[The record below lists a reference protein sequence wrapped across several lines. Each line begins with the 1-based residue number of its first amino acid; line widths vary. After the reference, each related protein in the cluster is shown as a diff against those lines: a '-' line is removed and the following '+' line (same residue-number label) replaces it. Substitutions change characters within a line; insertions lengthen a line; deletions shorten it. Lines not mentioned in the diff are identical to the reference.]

1 MAHSS
6 IPTGPAALRILNL
19 PAQNPQTLQ
28 ALRPIAGGAAVTL
41 LAIAGLHAAWAAGRT
56 WPYADGATLSRHVLG
71 IPESPGIPSAAATV
85 AVTAALA
92 LTGAAAVA
100 RTSNGPR
107 LRGAARLITMPAA
120 AVLAIR
126 GLGGFAQ
133 SLLAPGAATAEF
145 TRNDL
150 RIYSPLCLA
159 LAAGLAVLEKS
170 TKQENR

>member
-1 MAHSS
+1 MGHSS
-6 IPTGPAALRILNL
+6 TPTGPAALRILSL
-19 PAQNPQTLQ
+19 PAQNTQTLRS
-28 ALRPIAGGAAVTL
+28 LRPVAGGTAATL
-41 LAIAGLHAAWAAGRT
+41 LAIAGLHASWVTGST

-71 IPESPGIPSAAATV
+71 IPETPCMPSAAATV

-92 LTGAAAVA
+92 VTGAAAVA
-100 RTSNGPR
+100 RTSKSPR
-107 LRGAARLITMPAA
+107 LRGAARLLTMPAA
-120 AVLAIR
+120 AVLAVR

-133 SLLAPGAATAEF
+133 SLLAPDAATAEF

-159 LAAGLAVLEKS
+159 LAAGLAVLEKP

>member
-6 IPTGPAALRILNL
+6 TPTGPAALRILNL
-19 PAQNPQTLQ
+19 PTQSTRTLR
-28 ALRPIAGGAAVTL
+28 ALRPIAGGTAVTL
-41 LAIAGLHAAWAAGRT
+41 GAIAALHAAWAAGRT
-56 WPYADGATLSRHVLG
+56 WPYPDGATLSRHVLG
-71 IPESPGIPSAAATV
+71 IPESPGVPSPAATV

-92 LTGAAAVA
+92 LTGAAALA
-100 RTSNGPR
+100 RTSTDSR

-133 SLLAPGAATAEF
+133 SLLAPDAATAEF

-159 LAAGLAVLEKS
+159 LAAGLAILEKPS
-170 TKQENR
+170 KEGS